1 MSAHFVALPTDV
13 VSAYQRGHSDAY
25 GLRPEVKVCDGEGF
39 PCRHCLAHIDIGDEY
54 LVLAHRPF
62 SSVQPYAET
71 GPIFLHARPCDRY
84 PESARPPTA
93 LLERAQMIVRGY
105 GIDERIV
112 YGTGRVVETAH
123 IAEIASRILDDPAIA
138 FVDVRSASNN
148 CFFCRVVRAQRGP
161 SSVTDAAVARLPTP
175 G

>member
-1 MSAHFVALPTDV
+1 LSARFVALPTDV
-13 VSAYQRGHSDAY
+13 VSAYQGGHLDAY
-25 GLRPEVKVCDGEGF
+25 GLKPEIKVCDGAGY

-84 PESARPPTA
+84 PESAQPPPA
-93 LLERAQMIVRGY
+93 LLERPQMIVRGY
-105 GIDERIV
+105 GMDERIV
-112 YGTGRVVETAH
+112 YGTGGVVETAR
-123 IAEIASRILDDPAIA
+123 IAEIASRLFEEPAIV

-148 CFFCRVVRAQRGP
+148 CFFCRVERG
-161 SSVTDAAVARLPTP
+161 TR